1 VNAAPEDPQYG
12 CQCPACRAIRQNPQR
27 LPLETRQALERNL
40 TCIAH
45 GLAMCSASRVDWLT
59 AEGVCGLVVCGFP
72 EQFWRDVGHQALL
85 LALTQWA
92 KAKAK
97 P

>member
-1 VNAAPEDPQYG
+1 
-12 CQCPACRAIRQNPQR
+12 
-27 LPLETRQALERNL
+27 
-40 TCIAH
+40 
-45 GLAMCSASRVDWLT
+45 MCSASRVDWLT